1 MKGFSEFIG
10 ESRGES
16 SRPVFDRIL
25 DSVDTPT
32 KLSQYFEENL
42 GEDFLEFS
50 RESEIGGKIA
60 REFSPRG
67 VVAENKKYRSFMG
80 SKSGYPYY
88 CFVTHPNGT
97 TALAIRSTNWTTW
110 WIGQATLSAIDPMW
124 AIDSLFSD
132 L

>member
-10 ESRGES
+10 ESREES
-16 SRPVFDRIL
+16 SRPVLDEIL

-50 RESEIGGKIA
+50 RESEMGDRIA
-60 REFSPRG
+60 REFSRI
-67 VVAENKKYRSFMG
+67 VTQKKYRSFMG
-80 SKSGYPYY
+80 SRSGYPYY
-88 CFVTHPNGT
+88 YFVTNPNGT
-97 TALAIRSTNWTTW
+97 TALAIRSTDWTTW
-110 WIGQATLSAIDPMW
+110 WIGQATLSDIDPMW

>member
-1 MKGFSEFIG
+1 MKGFREFIG
-10 ESRGES
+10 ESIEGS
-16 SRPVFDRIL
+16 SRPVFDKIL

-50 RESEIGGKIA
+50 RESEMGDKIA
-60 REFSPRG
+60 QEFSRI
-67 VVAENKKYRSFMG
+67 VTQKKYRSFMG

-88 CFVTHPNGT
+88 YFVTHPNGT
-97 TALAIRSTNWTTW
+97 AAVAIRSTDWTTW
-110 WIGQATLSAIDPMW
+110 WIGQATLSDIDPMW
-124 AIDSLFSD
+124 AINSLFSD